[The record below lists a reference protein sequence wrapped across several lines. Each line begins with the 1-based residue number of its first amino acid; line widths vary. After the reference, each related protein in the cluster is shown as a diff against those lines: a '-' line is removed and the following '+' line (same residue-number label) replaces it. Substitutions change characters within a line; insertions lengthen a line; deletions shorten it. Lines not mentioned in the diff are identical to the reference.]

1 MCIFVLLS
9 YYMASMEDAE
19 KRKFPAAVQTVVLLL
34 FHAAGYLILWIK
46 LQNIE
51 IAVMYVL
58 EVFFLLIFMYAFHV
72 LYPRSSQAFLNN
84 ICFFMALGFVMVTRL
99 DMDKGQRQFLF
110 LFAGG
115 ILSLIL
121 PWLMTRIRG
130 LRKMSWLY
138 AAAGIIALAVV
149 VVFGRTD
156 YGANLAVEL
165 GGFSL
170 QPAEFV
176 KIVYVF
182 FIAAM
187 LRENTGFKNIVI
199 TSFLAAVHV
208 VILVLATDL
217 GSAFIYFCAYVIMLY
232 SATGKPI
239 YAGLGIGGGAAASY
253 IAYQLFSHVKTRV
266 VVWLDPWSYIDN
278 EGYQITQSLFGIGM
292 GSWLGSGLFDG
303 MPEKIPFVEKDFM
316 FSAIAE
322 EFGVVFAIGVILL
335 CLNTVLLMLQA
346 GMKLSEPFY
355 RLLAVGFASV
365 YGIQVFLTIGGGM
378 NLIPITGVTLPLV
391 SYGGSSAVSTL
402 LMFAI
407 VQGLNLIDEVDTVE
421 KRKRKKSK
429 TT

>member
-1 MCIFVLLS
+1 
-9 YYMASMEDAE
+9 
-19 KRKFPAAVQTVVLLL
+19 
-34 FHAAGYLILWIK
+34 
-46 LQNIE
+46 
-51 IAVMYVL
+51 
-58 EVFFLLIFMYAFHV
+58 
-72 LYPRSSQAFLNN
+72 
-84 ICFFMALGFVMVTRL
+84 
-99 DMDKGQRQFLF
+99 
-110 LFAGG
+110 
-115 ILSLIL
+115 
-121 PWLMTRIRG
+121 
-130 LRKMSWLY
+130 
-138 AAAGIIALAVV
+138 
-149 VVFGRTD
+149 
-156 YGANLAVEL
+156 
-165 GGFSL
+165 
-170 QPAEFV
+170 
-176 KIVYVF
+176 
-182 FIAAM
+182 
-187 LRENTGFKNIVI
+187 
-199 TSFLAAVHV
+199 
-208 VILVLATDL
+208 
-217 GSAFIYFCAYVIMLY
+217 MLY